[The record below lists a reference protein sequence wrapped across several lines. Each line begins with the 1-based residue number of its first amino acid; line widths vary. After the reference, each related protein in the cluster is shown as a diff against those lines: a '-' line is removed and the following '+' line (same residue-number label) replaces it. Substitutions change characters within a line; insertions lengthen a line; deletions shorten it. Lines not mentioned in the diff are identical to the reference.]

1 MKIAVGTDIGR
12 VREINE
18 DAFSATKLTDDVYC
32 LIVAD
37 GMGGHRAGQIASNT
51 ACGIISDKIKDGL
64 SNGSLSVDR
73 MLEVMCGA
81 ISAANKTLY
90 SNQLA
95 DDSLSG
101 MGTTVVAAVIA
112 GTTACVCNVGDS
124 RLYYISDGIVQ
135 ITKDHSYVQDLVD
148 KGLITARE
156 AIDHPNKNIITRAV
170 GTELDVEV
178 DCFKIECEPGSKIVM
193 CSDGLS
199 NFVEDSFIQQAVTK
213 NDPQAANK
221 LLIQTANNN
230 GGRDNI
236 TVINIDFDEVEL

>member
-18 DAFSATKLTDDVYC
+18 DAFCATKLDDNVYC

-37 GMGGHRAGQIASNT
+37 GMGGHKAGQIASNT
-51 ACGIISDKIKDGL
+51 ACGIIADKIKDGL
-64 SNGSLSVDR
+64 SNGNFSSDKVF
-73 MLEVMCGA
+73 EVMCSA

-101 MGTTVVAAVIA
+101 MGTTVVAAVISGA
-112 GTTACVCNVGDS
+112 TAYICNVGDS

-178 DCFKIECEPGSKIVM
+178 DCFKIQCAQGSKIVM

-199 NFVEDSFIQQAVTK
+199 NFVDASFIQQAVTQ
-213 NDPQAANK
+213 NTPQAANK
-221 LLIQTANNN
+221 LLIETANNN